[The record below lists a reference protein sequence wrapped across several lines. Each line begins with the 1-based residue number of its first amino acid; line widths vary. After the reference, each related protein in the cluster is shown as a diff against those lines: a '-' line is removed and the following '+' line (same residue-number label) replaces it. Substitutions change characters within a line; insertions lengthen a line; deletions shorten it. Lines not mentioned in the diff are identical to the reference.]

1 MEQNVLKL
9 LTEASIVVKRDFD
22 FDTTSNCL
30 FVSFA
35 ITSNQIIAI
44 DFWCFIVYSVSVI
57 PSTDMFEF
65 INKDLQY

>member
-1 MEQNVLKL
+1 MEQNVLKV
-9 LTEASIVVKRDFD
+9 LTEAFIVVKGDFG
-22 FDTTSNCL
+22 FDAASNCS

-44 DFWCFIVYSVSVI
+44 DFCCFIVYSVSVI

-65 INKDLQY
+65 INKDLQ